1 MKEKLNLYYDMD
13 NVLFLFSEKGEE
25 LKAIKSMWRT
35 GYFENLKPFDNSVEV
50 LTDLWNSREQ
60 LNIDIFILS
69 TCIKSKTCKEEK
81 TKALKK
87 YLPFIP
93 PQNVILIQTG
103 DRKADFCKTL
113 IEQSILIDDYK
124 ENLNYWTS
132 KGGIVIKKRFSHKA
146 NYKYIIR
153 NHSDIYEILN
163 DIRLGV

>member
-1 MKEKLNLYYDMD
+1 MNKKLNLYYDMD
-13 NVLFLFSEKGEE
+13 NVLFLFSNKGEE
-25 LKAIKSMWRT
+25 LKAIKSMWKS
-35 GYFENLKPFDNSVEV
+35 GYFENLQPFDSSIEV

-81 TKALKK
+81 IKALKK

-93 PQNVILIQTG
+93 QSNIVLIQTG
-103 DRKADFCKTL
+103 DKKADFCKTPMA
-113 IEQSILIDDYK
+113 QSILIDDYK
-124 ENLNYWTS
+124 ENLNYWVAM
-132 KGGIVIKKRFSHKA
+132 GGIAIKKRFSHKA